1 MTRHK
6 FNRGNDGQRLY
17 HMHGDR
23 ASCQLERQRRVQLRL
38 CPLLLLSPPIAS
50 LRSPH
55 ERRSFGRNTV
65 LTIDFHIISPSPNR
79 RRHAY
84 LLCFVEARGT
94 LRRSHNFYA
103 ILRHHFRIHGAPL
116 PVAVQDRG
124 DSSLSRAGTGSYSCR
139 YGQGLG
145 LLYTHWH

>member
-17 HMHGDR
+17 HMHCDR

-55 ERRSFGRNTV
+55 QRRSFGRNTL
-65 LTIDFHIISPSPNR
+65 LTIDHHIISPSPNR
-79 RRHAY
+79 RRLSALLLRSAGNFTPLSYFLRYTSSPFQNSRCAFPSYTGLRGFIAEPSRNRFLLMSLWSRTGTTIHA
-84 LLCFVEARGT
+84 LALT
-94 LRRSHNFYA
+94 
-103 ILRHHFRIHGAPL
+103 
-116 PVAVQDRG
+116 
-124 DSSLSRAGTGSYSCR
+124 
-139 YGQGLG
+139 
-145 LLYTHWH
+145 